1 MSMVHRYALA
11 AQQAAE
17 ARLDAAFLVM
27 AVEEGM
33 DDDGEVDR
41 AEYEAAAAQL
51 AGPFCGCNT
60 CVVREVLDAA
70 APDMAR
76 LFALNSSIN

>member
-1 MSMVHRYALA
+1 MIHRYALA
-11 AQQAAE
+11 AQKAAE
-17 ARLDAAFLVM
+17 VRLDAAFLVM
-27 AVEEGM
+27 AVEEGF
-33 DDDGEVDR
+33 DEGEEVDH
-41 AEYEAAAAQL
+41 ADYEAAAAQL
-51 AGPFCGCNT
+51 AGPFCGCTT